1 MKTARDI
8 MTRDVI
14 TVEPE
19 TSVEDAAKLM
29 SKHRVSGLPVVKD
42 GKMLGI
48 VSEKDL
54 IVKDK
59 KLHFPEY
66 INLIGGI
73 IYVESYRKFREE
85 FKKYIAVRVE
95 ELMTTEVEIIEPDT
109 PVNEIATLMSREEI
123 NRLPVLEDGKLIGIV
138 TRADLVRNMAD

>member
-8 MTRDVI
+8 MTGEVI
-14 TVEPE
+14 TVDPE
-19 TSVEDAAKLM
+19 TSVEEAAKLM
-29 SKHRVSGLPVVKD
+29 SEHQISGLPVVKD
-42 GKMLGI
+42 SKMVGI

-73 IYVESYRKFREE
+73 IYIESYRKFREE
-85 FKKYIAVRVE
+85 FKKYIAVKVG
-95 ELMTTEVEIIEPDT
+95 ELMTTEVETIEPDT
-109 PVNEIATLMSREEI
+109 PVNEIATMMSREEI
-123 NRLPVLEDGKLIGIV
+123 NRLPVLENGKLVGIV
-138 TRADLVRNMAD
+138 TRADLVRNMAE

>member
-85 FKKYIAVRVE
+85 FKKYIAIKVE
-95 ELMTTEVEIIEPDT
+95 ELMTTEVETIEPDT
-109 PVNEIATLMSREEI
+109 PVNEIATLMSREEV

-138 TRADLVRNMAD
+138 TRGDLVRDMAD

>member
-8 MTRDVI
+8 MTGEVI
-14 TVEPE
+14 TVDPE
-19 TSVEDAAKLM
+19 TSVEEAAKLM
-29 SKHRVSGLPVVKD
+29 SEHRISGLPVVKD
-42 GKMLGI
+42 GKLVGI

-73 IYVESYRKFREE
+73 IYIESYRKFREE
-85 FKKYIAVRVE
+85 FKKYIAVKVG
-95 ELMTTEVEIIEPDT
+95 ELMTTEVETIEPDT
-109 PVNEIATLMSREEI
+109 PVNEIATMMSREEI
-123 NRLPVLEDGKLIGIV
+123 NRLPVLENGKLVGIV
-138 TRADLVRNMAD
+138 TRADLVRNMAE

>member
-8 MTRDVI
+8 MTGEVI
-14 TVEPE
+14 TVDPE
-19 TSVEDAAKLM
+19 TSVEEAAKLM
-29 SKHRVSGLPVVKD
+29 SEHQISGLPVVKD
-42 GKMLGI
+42 SKMVGI

-73 IYVESYRKFREE
+73 IYIESYRKFREE
-85 FKKYIAVRVE
+85 FKKYIAVKVG
-95 ELMTTEVEIIEPDT
+95 ELMTTEVETIEPDT
-109 PVNEIATLMSREEI
+109 QVNEIATMMSREEI
-123 NRLPVLEDGKLIGIV
+123 NRLPVLENGKLVGIV